1 MRKHFFK
8 LKSLAVLNS
17 LALLPASAF
26 AADLVVEEQEKVSA
40 IWSLPGQITAPD
52 STIRINDGN
61 ITVKGSLNIDSR
73 TLLSTYAKYI
83 IYTTGGIINLGQG
96 SSITSD
102 NSENVV
108 TVENGGL
115 VTGSDI
121 DIIGLD
127 THFQKPMAMLYG
139 IHTLAPAGNSDGK
152 YVDLQGLTQLTLNNM
167 SGDAVGIQAECV
179 ATCAPGS
186 AANIQLDRLGLD
198 VVTSGNATGIAA
210 NNQNI
215 AFGYLS
221 LVVNSEGQNASIN
234 GLVANN
240 GVITANA
247 FTGLSLSGAGLLT
260 AIAANG
266 SQANIDLQGG
276 TAISLYRDDDNVHGV
291 NGIVAND
298 GASVSLR
305 DSEIILTSKA
315 DVDAT
320 DIFLS
325 AQNSLSD
332 ATSRIVVN
340 GDLNAQIDSISVKP
354 SSIIFVNAEGNSAI
368 DLHGDVTLGD
378 LSNAQNATAFLARNN
393 AQIAMTDHT
402 LKAWGNIIADNGD
415 ITLRA
420 ADNSYLYSTT
430 AVQNNGRLDLSLNG
444 AASIWDMTGSSSLSN
459 LELNQGKINFLNES
473 ASAFKTLTV
482 DGNYSGNG
490 GTLVMN
496 VTLNSDN
503 DSPGDKMVVKGDTH
517 GNTTVRFNNIY
528 GHGDHT
534 DMGIELITVAGTSA
548 GQFSTDR
555 RIGIGLYDY
564 DLVQKGKNWY
574 LSNSLD
580 DIAAVV
586 TEPVVVGDEPANA
599 EEQAPSQINNGDT
612 PQAVIE
618 TPTAV
623 DTGPGRYDYAKVY
636 RPESGSYIANMAAA
650 NTLFYTR
657 LHDRQCERDYVDA
670 ITGERHSTTMWMRNA
685 GAHTRFEE
693 GSGQLI
699 SRSNSYTL
707 QLGGDLAQW
716 STNGQDNL
724 RVGMM
729 VGYGNSKNK
738 TRSQVTQYTSRGQTD
753 GYSAGLYATWFA
765 DDATR
770 TGAWV
775 DSWIQYSWFN
785 NSVSADDMRT
795 EKYRSRG
802 ITASLEAGY
811 SLPLGQSA
819 RFGYWLEPR
828 AQAVLMNVKADSL
841 YEEQGTH
848 VRSTGD
854 GNVMTQIGVRAWMQ
868 GLAEKGTSD
877 AFRPYA
883 EVNWVHN
890 SEAFGVEMNREGNA
904 VIGSKDSVEARIG
917 AEGQVAKQLALWASV
932 GQRYGQHKYSETQG
946 LVGIKY
952 AF

>member
-1 MRKHFFK
+1 MRKYTFK
-8 LKSLAVLNS
+8 LKYLAVLNS

-26 AADLVVEEQEKVSA
+26 AADLLIEEQEKISA
-40 IWSLPGQITAPD
+40 IWSLSGQVAAPE

-61 ITVKGSLNIDSR
+61 IIVNGNITIDSR
-73 TLLSTYAKYI
+73 ELLSAYAKYI
-83 IYTTGGIINLGQG
+83 IYTTGGAINLGQG
-96 SSITSD
+96 SSIISN
-102 NSENVV
+102 NSENVI

-121 DIIGLD
+121 NITGLD
-127 THFQKPMAMLYG
+127 SNFQKPMGMLYG
-139 IHTLAPAGNSDGK
+139 IHTLAPVGSSNGK
-152 YVDLQGLTQLTLNNM
+152 YIDLQGSTQLTLNNM
-167 SGDAVGIQAECV
+167 TGDAVGVQADC
-179 ATCAPGS
+179 APPCAPGS
-186 AANIQLDRLGLD
+186 AANIQLDELGLN

-215 AFGYLS
+215 ALGHLS

-240 GVITANA
+240 GVITANE

-266 SQANIDLQGG
+266 SQANIDLQAG
-276 TAISLYRDDDNVHGV
+276 TGISLYRDEDNVHGV
-291 NGIVAND
+291 NGIVSND
-298 GASVSLR
+298 GASVFLK

-325 AQNSLSD
+325 AKNSLSD

-340 GDLNAQIDSISVKP
+340 GDLNAQIDSTSVKP
-354 SSIIFVNAEGNSAI
+354 SSIIFVNAEGNSTI
-368 DLHGDVTLGD
+368 DLNGDVTLGD
-378 LSNAQNATAFLARNN
+378 LPNAENAIAFMARDN
-393 AQIAMTDHT
+393 AQIAMTDRT
-402 LKAWGNIIADNGD
+402 LKAWGDIIADDGD
-415 ITLRA
+415 ITLRT

-430 AVQNNGRLDLSLNG
+430 SVQNNGRLDLSLNG
-444 AASIWDMTGSSSLSN
+444 AASVWDMTGSSSLSN
-459 LELNQGKINFLNES
+459 LELNQGRINFLNDS

-482 DGNYSGNG
+482 EGNYSGNA

-496 VTLNSDN
+496 VTLNSDD
-503 DSPGDKMVVKGDTH
+503 DSPSDRMVVKGDTS

-534 DMGIELITVAGTSA
+534 DVGIEIITVAGTSA
-548 GQFSTDR
+548 GQFRTDR

-580 DIAAVV
+580 DIATVV
-586 TEPVVVGDEPANA
+586 TEQPMEVVDDDEVA
-599 EEQAPSQINNGDT
+599 EAPGEAGAGAAPET
-612 PQAVIE
+612 VVE
-618 TPTAV
+618 TPATV
-623 DTGPGRYDYAKVY
+623 DTRPGRYDYAKVY

-657 LHDRQCERDYVDA
+657 LHDRQGERDYVDA
-670 ITGERHSTTMWMRNA
+670 ITGERHSTTMWMRNV
-685 GAHTRFEE
+685 GTHTRFEE

-707 QLGGDLAQW
+707 QLGGDLAHW

-738 TRSQVTQYTSRGQTD
+738 TRSQVTQYTSRGHTD

-775 DSWIQYSWFN
+775 DSWVQYSWFN

-811 SLPLGQSA
+811 SLPVGQSE
-819 RFGYWLEPR
+819 RFSYWLEPR

-854 GNVMTQIGVRAWMQ
+854 GNVMTQVGVRAWMQ
-868 GLAEKGTSD
+868 GLPEKGMSD

-904 VIGSKDSVEARIG
+904 VIGSKDSVEARLG

-932 GQRYGQHKYSETQG
+932 GQRYGHHKYSETQG